1 VTVIAT
7 VIDPEGRRVELTAE
21 RWRHILFRHPQLKP
35 YMEDVLK
42 AIQAPTVRQAD
53 PTPDTQRFFL
63 KDVGPEPWLR
73 VVVAFRVD
81 RAFVITA
88 FGQQTE
94 P

>member
-1 VTVIAT
+1 MTVLAT
-7 VIDPEGRRVELTAE
+7 VHDPDGRLVELTEE
-21 RWRHILFRHPQLKP
+21 RWRHILFRHPQLEP

-53 PTPDTQRFFL
+53 PAPDTERFFL
-63 KDVGPEPWLR
+63 KDAGPEPWLR